1 MGSNK
6 MKNIFSVLFFTT
18 TVKHWVEGAPLLKHS
33 VSEAIFFPSSS
44 NDICKNLLIQEPGH
58 HLLVD
63 PDNCN
68 KFFSCQYVSETGWL
82 AYSLSCPQGTHF
94 DGVYCVEGEKCRG
107 NKDVRFQ
114 YQKSISATTTLPATS
129 TTSAVSTRPNIVE
142 TTKVDSNEK
151 LTPVFIEGNIS
162 TEDIQTLQEMKS
174 FTQEKENA
182 DSTIIHSVDE
192 DDEEVDKNVET
203 KVPFTTS
210 KIILST
216 EAIGITSITSSPEN
230 DDTTI
235 PSATTKSVLTTAKV
249 ETTVAITEENVTIT
263 STENETND
271 AEDQTTAEI
280 MAEILKYPTT
290 TETILMTED
299 TGITS
304 TLSPDLYPSN
314 SEVIPTTNTVDYTD
328 ETTTTMSSTTTEAI
342 LTTEV
347 TEITSTLSPE
357 SYGTPTEIMQE
368 YLTKNDTRNVDTPIF
383 PTSTEDNLNAEV
395 IGTTTT
401 TFSPESSQTTT
412 ELIREIL
419 TTMSPSEVIP
429 TTITVESTEGNT
441 EDFGIQSTFTNTVIV
456 EETTEIE
463 AEMTSNFDNTSTTE
477 ETNNT
482 TETDDESLE
491 EKNDDATSV
500 STTNEDEEMT
510 EDIKV
515 LPTTEVSDL
524 MNKEGISSTEIGTEE
539 LFQFD
544 ESPEATETNTNVVF
558 ADEEIVPVIEIW
570 TENVQIEEF
579 TEMPTLMNVME
590 MRTTVELESG
600 QSGVL
605 IDEELARYLPP
616 VTETLLHSEDYY
628 TDLEQNRELKTI
640 IREETLD
647 RDRQKQNSANPVS
660 LQYHGFMHYDIDGE
674 QLSIEGSGQ
683 DILTEMN

>member
-1 MGSNK
+1 M
-6 MKNIFSVLFFTT
+6 
-18 TVKHWVEGAPLLKHS
+18 
-33 VSEAIFFPSSS
+33 
-44 NDICKNLLIQEPGH
+44 
-58 HLLVD
+58 LVD

-94 DGVYCVEGEKCRG
+94 DGVYCVAGEKCRG

-114 YQKSISATTTLPATS
+114 YQKSISATTTLPVTS
-129 TTSAVSTRPNIVE
+129 TTSAISTRPNIVE
-142 TTKVDSNEK
+142 TTKVESNEK

-162 TEDIQTLQEMKS
+162 TEDIQTPQEMKS

-192 DDEEVDKNVET
+192 DVSIKDTSLQDFQSTKEMTTMSPSTILTTTEEIRRQTTISTSISESYQTTSEILTNEDDKNVET

-210 KIILST
+210 KIIIST
-216 EAIGITSITSSPEN
+216 EAIGITSTTSSPEN

-249 ETTVAITEENVTIT
+249 ETTEAITEENVTIT

-271 AEDQTTAEI
+271 AEDQTTTEI

-290 TETILMTED
+290 TETMLMTED

-314 SEVIPTTNTVDYTD
+314 TEVIPTTNTVDYTD
-328 ETTTTMSSTTTEAI
+328 ETTTTMSSTTTEAV

-347 TEITSTLSPE
+347 TEITSTL
-357 SYGTPTEIMQE
+357 
-368 YLTKNDTRNVDTPIF
+368 
-383 PTSTEDNLNAEV
+383 
-395 IGTTTT
+395 
-401 TFSPESSQTTT
+401 SPESSQTTT

-429 TTITVESTEGNT
+429 TTNTVESTEGNT

-477 ETNNT
+477 ETNST

-491 EKNDDATSV
+491 EKNDDTTSV
-500 STTNEDEEMT
+500 STTNEDEEIT

-515 LPTTEVSDL
+515 LSTTEVSDL
-524 MNKEGISSTEIGTEE
+524 LNKEGISSTEIGTEE

-558 ADEEIVPVIEIW
+558 AEEEIVPVIEIW

-590 MRTTVELESG
+590 MGTTVELESG

>member
-1 MGSNK
+1 M
-6 MKNIFSVLFFTT
+6 L
-18 TVKHWVEGAPLLKHS
+18 A
-33 VSEAIFFPSSS
+33 
-44 NDICKNLLIQEPGH
+44 
-58 HLLVD
+58 D

-94 DGVYCVEGEKCRG
+94 DGVYCVVGEKCRG

-129 TTSAVSTRPNIVE
+129 TASAISTKPNIVE

-151 LTPVFIEGNIS
+151 LTLVFSEGNIS
-162 TEDIQTLQEMKS
+162 TEDIQTPHEMKS

-182 DSTIIHSVDE
+182 DSTIIYSVDE
-192 DDEEVDKNVET
+192 DVSIKDTSLQDFQSTKEMTTMSPSTILTTTEEIRRQTTISTSISESYQTTSEILTNEDDKNVET

-210 KIILST
+210 KIIIST
-216 EAIGITSITSSPEN
+216 EAIGITSTTSSPEN
-230 DDTTI
+230 HVTTM

-249 ETTVAITEENVTIT
+249 ETTEAITEENVTIT

-271 AEDQTTAEI
+271 AEDQTTTEI

-290 TETILMTED
+290 TETMLMTED

-314 SEVIPTTNTVDYTD
+314 TEVIPTTNTVDYTD
-328 ETTTTMSSTTTEAI
+328 EISTTMSSTTTEAV

-347 TEITSTLSPE
+347 TEITSTL
-357 SYGTPTEIMQE
+357 
-368 YLTKNDTRNVDTPIF
+368 
-383 PTSTEDNLNAEV
+383 
-395 IGTTTT
+395 
-401 TFSPESSQTTT
+401 SPESSQTTT

-429 TTITVESTEGNT
+429 TTNTVESTEGNT

-477 ETNNT
+477 ETNST

-491 EKNDDATSV
+491 EKNDDTTSV

-515 LPTTEVSDL
+515 LPTTEVSHL

-558 ADEEIVPVIEIW
+558 AEEEIVPVIEIW
-570 TENVQIEEF
+570 TENVQIEES

-590 MRTTVELESG
+590 MGTTVELESG

>member
-82 AYSLSCPQGTHF
+82 AYSLRRPQGTHF
-94 DGVYCVEGEKCRG
+94 DGMYCVEGEKCRG

-192 DDEEVDKNVET
+192 DVDKNVET

-271 AEDQTTAEI
+271 AKDQTTTEI

-290 TETILMTED
+290 TDTIPVTED

-328 ETTTTMSSTTTEAI
+328 ETTTTMSSTSTEAI

-347 TEITSTLSPE
+347 TEITSTL
-357 SYGTPTEIMQE
+357 
-368 YLTKNDTRNVDTPIF
+368 
-383 PTSTEDNLNAEV
+383 
-395 IGTTTT
+395 
-401 TFSPESSQTTT
+401 SPESSQTTT

-429 TTITVESTEGNT
+429 STNTVESTEGNT

-477 ETNNT
+477 EANRTA
-482 TETDDESLE
+482 ETDDESLE
-491 EKNDDATSV
+491 EKNDDTTSV

-515 LPTTEVSDL
+515 LPTTEVSHL

-558 ADEEIVPVIEIW
+558 AEEEIVPVIEIW
-570 TENVQIEEF
+570 TENVQIEES

-590 MRTTVELESG
+590 IGTTVELESG

-640 IREETLD
+640 IREETLN

-683 DILTEMN
+683 DILTEIEHLKIQIIKFVKNSINKTMFY

>member
-58 HLLVD
+58 HLLAD

-94 DGVYCVEGEKCRG
+94 DGVYCVAGEKCRG

-129 TTSAVSTRPNIVE
+129 TASAISTKPNIVE
-142 TTKVDSNEK
+142 TTKVDSSEK
-151 LTPVFIEGNIS
+151 LTLVFSEGNIS
-162 TEDIQTLQEMKS
+162 TEDIQTPHEMKS

-182 DSTIIHSVDE
+182 DSTIIYSVDE
-192 DDEEVDKNVET
+192 DVSIKDTSLQDFQSTKEMTTMSPSTILTTTEEIRRQ
-203 KVPFTTS
+203 TTIS
-210 KIILST
+210 TSIIIIST
-216 EAIGITSITSSPEN
+216 EAIGITSTTSSPEN
-230 DDTTI
+230 HVTTI

-249 ETTVAITEENVTIT
+249 ETTEAITEENVTIT

-271 AEDQTTAEI
+271 AEDQTTTEI

-290 TETILMTED
+290 TDTIPVTED

-314 SEVIPTTNTVDYTD
+314 TEVIPTTN
-328 ETTTTMSSTTTEAI
+328 
-342 LTTEV
+342 
-347 TEITSTLSPE
+347 
-357 SYGTPTEIMQE
+357 
-368 YLTKNDTRNVDTPIF
+368 
-383 PTSTEDNLNAEV
+383 
-395 IGTTTT
+395 
-401 TFSPESSQTTT
+401 
-412 ELIREIL
+412 
-419 TTMSPSEVIP
+419 
-429 TTITVESTEGNT
+429 TVESTEGNT

-477 ETNNT
+477 EANRTA
-482 TETDDESLE
+482 ETDDESLE
-491 EKNDDATSV
+491 EKNDDTTSV

-515 LPTTEVSDL
+515 LPTTEVSHL

-558 ADEEIVPVIEIW
+558 AEEEIVPVIEIR
-570 TENVQIEEF
+570 TENVQIEES
-579 TEMPTLMNVME
+579 TEMSTLTNVME
-590 MRTTVELESG
+590 IGTTVELESG

-640 IREETLD
+640 IREESLD

-674 QLSIEGSGQ
+674 ELSIEGSGQ

>member
-1 MGSNK
+1 MG
-6 MKNIFSVLFFTT
+6 I
-18 TVKHWVEGAPLLKHS
+18 
-33 VSEAIFFPSSS
+33 
-44 NDICKNLLIQEPGH
+44 
-58 HLLVD
+58 
-63 PDNCN
+63 
-68 KFFSCQYVSETGWL
+68 Y
-82 AYSLSCPQGTHF
+82 
-94 DGVYCVEGEKCRG
+94 
-107 NKDVRFQ
+107 
-114 YQKSISATTTLPATS
+114 
-129 TTSAVSTRPNIVE
+129 
-142 TTKVDSNEK
+142 
-151 LTPVFIEGNIS
+151 
-162 TEDIQTLQEMKS
+162 
-174 FTQEKENA
+174 
-182 DSTIIHSVDE
+182 SVDE
-192 DDEEVDKNVET
+192 DVSIKDTSLQDFQSTKEMTTMSPSTILTTTEEIRRQTTISTSSSESYQTTSEFLTNEDDKNVET
-203 KVPFTTS
+203 RVPFTTS

-216 EAIGITSITSSPEN
+216 EAIGITSTTSSPEN

-249 ETTVAITEENVTIT
+249 ETTEAITEENVTIT
-263 STENETND
+263 STENETHD
-271 AEDQTTAEI
+271 AEDQTTTEI

-314 SEVIPTTNTVDYTD
+314 TEVIPTTNTVDYTD
-328 ETTTTMSSTTTEAI
+328 ETTTTMSSTWAEAV

-347 TEITSTLSPE
+347 TEITSTL
-357 SYGTPTEIMQE
+357 
-368 YLTKNDTRNVDTPIF
+368 
-383 PTSTEDNLNAEV
+383 
-395 IGTTTT
+395 
-401 TFSPESSQTTT
+401 SPESSQTTT

-429 TTITVESTEGNT
+429 TTNTVESTEGNT
-441 EDFGIQSTFTNTVIV
+441 EDFGIHSTFTNTVII

-463 AEMTSNFDNTSTTE
+463 ADMTSTFDNMSTTE
-477 ETNNT
+477 ETKSI

-491 EKNDDATSV
+491 EKNNDTTSV
-500 STTNEDEEMT
+500 STTNEDEEII

-515 LPTTEVSDL
+515 LSTTEVSDL
-524 MNKEGISSTEIGTEE
+524 INKEGISSTEIGTEE

-558 ADEEIVPVIEIW
+558 AEEEIVPVIEIW
-570 TENVQIEEF
+570 TENVQIEES

-590 MRTTVELESG
+590 IGTTVELESG

-674 QLSIEGSGQ
+674 LLSIEGSGQ

>member
-1 MGSNK
+1 M
-6 MKNIFSVLFFTT
+6 L
-18 TVKHWVEGAPLLKHS
+18 A
-33 VSEAIFFPSSS
+33 
-44 NDICKNLLIQEPGH
+44 
-58 HLLVD
+58 D

-94 DGVYCVEGEKCRG
+94 DGVYCVAGEKCRG

-129 TTSAVSTRPNIVE
+129 TASAISTKPNIVE

-151 LTPVFIEGNIS
+151 LTLVFSEGNIS
-162 TEDIQTLQEMKS
+162 TEDIQTPHEMKS

-182 DSTIIHSVDE
+182 DSTIIYSVDE
-192 DDEEVDKNVET
+192 DVSIKDTSLQDFQSTKEMTTMSPSTILTTTEEIRRQTTISTSISESYQTTSEILTNEDDKNVET

-210 KIILST
+210 KIIIST
-216 EAIGITSITSSPEN
+216 EAIGITSTTSSPEN

-249 ETTVAITEENVTIT
+249 ETTEAITEENVTIT

-271 AEDQTTAEI
+271 AEDQTTTEI

-290 TETILMTED
+290 TETMLMTED

-314 SEVIPTTNTVDYTD
+314 TEVIPTTNTVDYTD
-328 ETTTTMSSTTTEAI
+328 ETTTTMSSTTTEAV

-347 TEITSTLSPE
+347 TEITSTL
-357 SYGTPTEIMQE
+357 
-368 YLTKNDTRNVDTPIF
+368 
-383 PTSTEDNLNAEV
+383 
-395 IGTTTT
+395 
-401 TFSPESSQTTT
+401 SPESSQTTT

-429 TTITVESTEGNT
+429 TTNTVESTEGNT

-463 AEMTSNFDNTSTTE
+463 AEMTSTFDNTSTTE
-477 ETNNT
+477 ETNST

-491 EKNDDATSV
+491 EKNDDTTSV

-515 LPTTEVSDL
+515 LPTTEVSHL

-558 ADEEIVPVIEIW
+558 AEEEIVPVIEIW
-570 TENVQIEEF
+570 TENVQIEES

-590 MRTTVELESG
+590 MGTTVELESG

-616 VTETLLHSEDYY
+616 VTETLLHAEDYY

-683 DILTEMN
+683 DILTEIN

>member
-1 MGSNK
+1 

-58 HLLVD
+58 HLLAD

-94 DGVYCVEGEKCRG
+94 DGVYCVAGEKCRG

-129 TTSAVSTRPNIVE
+129 TASAISTKPNIVE

-151 LTPVFIEGNIS
+151 LTLVFSEGNIS
-162 TEDIQTLQEMKS
+162 TEDIQTPHEMKS

-182 DSTIIHSVDE
+182 DSTIIYSVDE
-192 DDEEVDKNVET
+192 DVSIKDTSLQDFQSTKEMTTMSPSTILTTTEEIRRQTTISTSISESYQTTSEILTNEDDKNVET

-210 KIILST
+210 KIIIST
-216 EAIGITSITSSPEN
+216 EAIGITSTTSSPEN
-230 DDTTI
+230 HVTTM

-249 ETTVAITEENVTIT
+249 ETTEAITEENVTIT

-271 AEDQTTAEI
+271 AEDQTTTEI

-290 TETILMTED
+290 TETMLMTED

-314 SEVIPTTNTVDYTD
+314 TEVIPTTNTVDYTD
-328 ETTTTMSSTTTEAI
+328 ETTTTMSSTTTEAV

-347 TEITSTLSPE
+347 TEITSTL
-357 SYGTPTEIMQE
+357 
-368 YLTKNDTRNVDTPIF
+368 
-383 PTSTEDNLNAEV
+383 
-395 IGTTTT
+395 
-401 TFSPESSQTTT
+401 SPESSQTTT

-429 TTITVESTEGNT
+429 TTNTVESTEGNT

-477 ETNNT
+477 ETNST

-491 EKNDDATSV
+491 EKNDDTTSV

-515 LPTTEVSDL
+515 LPTTEVSHL

-558 ADEEIVPVIEIW
+558 AEEEIVPVIEIW
-570 TENVQIEEF
+570 TENVQIEES

-590 MRTTVELESG
+590 MGTTVELESG

-616 VTETLLHSEDYY
+616 VTETLLNAEDYY

>member
-1 MGSNK
+1 M
-6 MKNIFSVLFFTT
+6 L
-18 TVKHWVEGAPLLKHS
+18 A
-33 VSEAIFFPSSS
+33 
-44 NDICKNLLIQEPGH
+44 
-58 HLLVD
+58 D

-129 TTSAVSTRPNIVE
+129 TASAISTKPNIVE

-151 LTPVFIEGNIS
+151 LTLVFSEGNIS
-162 TEDIQTLQEMKS
+162 TEDIQTPHEMKS

-182 DSTIIHSVDE
+182 DSTIIYSVDE
-192 DDEEVDKNVET
+192 DVSIKDTSLQDFQSTKEMTTMSPSTILTTTEEIRRQTTISTSISESYQTTSEILTNEDDKNVET

-210 KIILST
+210 KIIIST
-216 EAIGITSITSSPEN
+216 EAIGITSTTSSPEN
-230 DDTTI
+230 HVTTM

-249 ETTVAITEENVTIT
+249 ETTEAITEENVTIT

-271 AEDQTTAEI
+271 AEDQTTTEI

-290 TETILMTED
+290 TETMLMTED

-314 SEVIPTTNTVDYTD
+314 TEVIPTTNTVDYTD
-328 ETTTTMSSTTTEAI
+328 ETTTTMSSTTTEAV

-347 TEITSTLSPE
+347 TEITSTL
-357 SYGTPTEIMQE
+357 
-368 YLTKNDTRNVDTPIF
+368 
-383 PTSTEDNLNAEV
+383 
-395 IGTTTT
+395 
-401 TFSPESSQTTT
+401 SPESSQTTT

-429 TTITVESTEGNT
+429 TTNTVESTEGNT

-477 ETNNT
+477 ETNST

-491 EKNDDATSV
+491 EKNDDTTSV

-515 LPTTEVSDL
+515 LPTTEVSHL

-558 ADEEIVPVIEIW
+558 AEEEIVPVIEIW
-570 TENVQIEEF
+570 TENVQIEES

-590 MRTTVELESG
+590 MGTTVELESG

>member
-58 HLLVD
+58 HLLAD

-94 DGVYCVEGEKCRG
+94 DGVYCVAGEKCRG

-129 TTSAVSTRPNIVE
+129 TASAISTKPNIVE
-142 TTKVDSNEK
+142 TTKVDSSEK
-151 LTPVFIEGNIS
+151 LTLVFSEGNIS
-162 TEDIQTLQEMKS
+162 TEDIQTPHEMKS

-182 DSTIIHSVDE
+182 DSTIIYSVDE
-192 DDEEVDKNVET
+192 DVSIKDTSLQDFQSTKEMTTMSPSTILTTTEEIRRQ
-203 KVPFTTS
+203 TTIS
-210 KIILST
+210 TSIIIIST
-216 EAIGITSITSSPEN
+216 EAIGITSTTSSPEN
-230 DDTTI
+230 HVTTM

-249 ETTVAITEENVTIT
+249 ETTEAITEENVTIT

-271 AEDQTTAEI
+271 AEDQTTTEI

-314 SEVIPTTNTVDYTD
+314 TEVIPTTNTVDYTD
-328 ETTTTMSSTTTEAI
+328 ETTTTMSSTTTEAV

-347 TEITSTLSPE
+347 TEITSTLLPE
-357 SYGTPTEIMQE
+357 SYRTQTEIMQE
-368 YLTKNDTRNVDTPIF
+368 YLTKNETRNVDTPIF

-401 TFSPESSQTTT
+401 TSSPESSQTTT

-429 TTITVESTEGNT
+429 TTNTVESTEGNT

-463 AEMTSNFDNTSTTE
+463 AEITSNFDNSSTTE

-515 LPTTEVSDL
+515 LPT
-524 MNKEGISSTEIGTEE
+524 
-539 LFQFD
+539 
-544 ESPEATETNTNVVF
+544 
-558 ADEEIVPVIEIW
+558 
-570 TENVQIEEF
+570 
-579 TEMPTLMNVME
+579 
-590 MRTTVELESG
+590 
-600 QSGVL
+600 
-605 IDEELARYLPP
+605 
-616 VTETLLHSEDYY
+616 
-628 TDLEQNRELKTI
+628 
-640 IREETLD
+640 
-647 RDRQKQNSANPVS
+647 
-660 LQYHGFMHYDIDGE
+660 
-674 QLSIEGSGQ
+674 
-683 DILTEMN
+683 

>member
-1 MGSNK
+1 M
-6 MKNIFSVLFFTT
+6 L
-18 TVKHWVEGAPLLKHS
+18 A
-33 VSEAIFFPSSS
+33 
-44 NDICKNLLIQEPGH
+44 
-58 HLLVD
+58 D

-94 DGVYCVEGEKCRG
+94 DGVYCVAGEKCRG

-129 TTSAVSTRPNIVE
+129 TASAISTKPNIVE

-151 LTPVFIEGNIS
+151 LTLVFSEGNIS
-162 TEDIQTLQEMKS
+162 TEDIQTPHEMKS

-182 DSTIIHSVDE
+182 DSTIIYSVDE
-192 DDEEVDKNVET
+192 DVSIKDTSLQDFQSTKEMTTMSPSTILTTTEEIRRQTTISTSISESYQTTSEILTNEDDKNVET

-216 EAIGITSITSSPEN
+216 EAIGITSTTSSPEN
-230 DDTTI
+230 HVTTM

-249 ETTVAITEENVTIT
+249 ETTEAITEENVTIT

-271 AEDQTTAEI
+271 AEDQTTTEI

-290 TETILMTED
+290 TETMLMTED

-314 SEVIPTTNTVDYTD
+314 TEVIPTTNTVDYTD
-328 ETTTTMSSTTTEAI
+328 ETTTTMSSTTTEAV

-347 TEITSTLSPE
+347 TEITSTLLPE
-357 SYGTPTEIMQE
+357 SYRTPTEIMQE
-368 YLTKNDTRNVDTPIF
+368 YLTKNETRNVDTPIF

-395 IGTTTT
+395 FRTPTTTL
-401 TFSPESSQTTT
+401 SPESSQTTT

-429 TTITVESTEGNT
+429 TTNTVESTEGNT

-463 AEMTSNFDNTSTTE
+463 AEMTSTFDNTSTTE
-477 ETNNT
+477 ETNST

-491 EKNDDATSV
+491 EKNDDTTSV

-515 LPTTEVSDL
+515 LPTTEVSHL

-558 ADEEIVPVIEIW
+558 AEEEIVPVIEIW
-570 TENVQIEEF
+570 TENVQIEES
-579 TEMPTLMNVME
+579 TEMPTLTNVMKIG
-590 MRTTVELESG
+590 TTVELESG

-683 DILTEMN
+683 DILTEIN

>member
-1 MGSNK
+1 

-58 HLLVD
+58 HLLAD

-129 TTSAVSTRPNIVE
+129 TASAISTKPNIVE

-151 LTPVFIEGNIS
+151 LTLVFSEGNIS
-162 TEDIQTLQEMKS
+162 TEDIQTPHEMKS

-182 DSTIIHSVDE
+182 DSTIIYSVDE
-192 DDEEVDKNVET
+192 DVSIKDTSLQDFQSTKEMTTMSPSTILTTTEEIRRQTTISTSISESYQTTSEILTNEDDKNVET

-210 KIILST
+210 KIIIST
-216 EAIGITSITSSPEN
+216 EAIGITSTTSSPEN
-230 DDTTI
+230 HVTTM

-249 ETTVAITEENVTIT
+249 ETTEAITEENVTIT

-271 AEDQTTAEI
+271 AEDQTTTEI

-290 TETILMTED
+290 TETMLMTED

-314 SEVIPTTNTVDYTD
+314 TEVIPTTNTVDYTD
-328 ETTTTMSSTTTEAI
+328 ETTTTMSSTTTEAV

-347 TEITSTLSPE
+347 TEITSTL
-357 SYGTPTEIMQE
+357 
-368 YLTKNDTRNVDTPIF
+368 
-383 PTSTEDNLNAEV
+383 
-395 IGTTTT
+395 
-401 TFSPESSQTTT
+401 SPESSQTTT

-429 TTITVESTEGNT
+429 TTNTVESTEGNT

-477 ETNNT
+477 ETNST

-491 EKNDDATSV
+491 EKNDDTTSV

-515 LPTTEVSDL
+515 LPTTEVSHL

-558 ADEEIVPVIEIW
+558 AEEEIVPVIEIW
-570 TENVQIEEF
+570 TENVQIEES

-590 MRTTVELESG
+590 MGTTVELESG

-616 VTETLLHSEDYY
+616 VTETLLNAEDYY

-674 QLSIEGSGQ
+674 QLSIEGSGR

>member
-82 AYSLSCPQGTHF
+82 AYSLRCPQGTHF

-271 AEDQTTAEI
+271 AEDQTTTEI

-290 TETILMTED
+290 TDTILMTED

-357 SYGTPTEIMQE
+357 S
-368 YLTKNDTRNVDTPIF
+368 
-383 PTSTEDNLNAEV
+383 
-395 IGTTTT
+395 
-401 TFSPESSQTTT
+401 SQTTT

-429 TTITVESTEGNT
+429 STNTVESTEGNT

-477 ETNNT
+477 EANRTA
-482 TETDDESLE
+482 ETDDESLE
-491 EKNDDATSV
+491 EKNDDTTSV

-515 LPTTEVSDL
+515 LPTTEVSHL

-558 ADEEIVPVIEIW
+558 AEEEIVPVIEIW
-570 TENVQIEEF
+570 TENVQIEEA

-590 MRTTVELESG
+590 MGTTVELESGQSG

-683 DILTEMN
+683 DILTEIN

>member
-1 MGSNK
+1 M
-6 MKNIFSVLFFTT
+6 L
-18 TVKHWVEGAPLLKHS
+18 A
-33 VSEAIFFPSSS
+33 
-44 NDICKNLLIQEPGH
+44 
-58 HLLVD
+58 D

-94 DGVYCVEGEKCRG
+94 DGVYCVAGEKCRG

-129 TTSAVSTRPNIVE
+129 TASAISTKPNIVE

-151 LTPVFIEGNIS
+151 LTLVFSEGNIS
-162 TEDIQTLQEMKS
+162 TEDIQTPHEMKS

-182 DSTIIHSVDE
+182 DSTIIYSVDE
-192 DDEEVDKNVET
+192 DVSIKDTSLQDFQSTKEMTTMSPSTILTTTEEIRRQTTISTSISESYQTTSEILTNEDDKNVET

-210 KIILST
+210 KIIIST
-216 EAIGITSITSSPEN
+216 EAIGITSTTSSPEN
-230 DDTTI
+230 HVTTM

-249 ETTVAITEENVTIT
+249 ETTEAITEENVTIT

-271 AEDQTTAEI
+271 AEDQTTTEI

-290 TETILMTED
+290 TETMLMTED

-314 SEVIPTTNTVDYTD
+314 TEVIPTTNTVDYTD
-328 ETTTTMSSTTTEAI
+328 ETTTTMSSTTTEAV

-347 TEITSTLSPE
+347 TEITSTL
-357 SYGTPTEIMQE
+357 
-368 YLTKNDTRNVDTPIF
+368 
-383 PTSTEDNLNAEV
+383 
-395 IGTTTT
+395 
-401 TFSPESSQTTT
+401 SPESSQTTT

-429 TTITVESTEGNT
+429 TTNTVESTEGNT

-477 ETNNT
+477 ETNST

-491 EKNDDATSV
+491 EKNDDTTSV

-515 LPTTEVSDL
+515 LPTTEVSHL

-558 ADEEIVPVIEIW
+558 AEEEIVPVIEIW
-570 TENVQIEEF
+570 TENVQIEES

-590 MRTTVELESG
+590 MGTTVELESG

>member
-58 HLLVD
+58 HLLAD

-94 DGVYCVEGEKCRG
+94 DGVYCVAGEKCRG

-129 TTSAVSTRPNIVE
+129 TASAISTKPNIVE

-151 LTPVFIEGNIS
+151 LTPVFIEGNIL
-162 TEDIQTLQEMKS
+162 TEDIQTPQEMNP

-192 DDEEVDKNVET
+192 DVSIKDTSLQDFQSTKEMTTMSPSTILTTTEEIRRQ
-203 KVPFTTS
+203 TTIS
-210 KIILST
+210 TSIIIIST
-216 EAIGITSITSSPEN
+216 EAIGITSTTSSPEN
-230 DDTTI
+230 HVTTM
-235 PSATTKSVLTTAKV
+235 PSATTKSVLTTAKD
-249 ETTVAITEENVTIT
+249 ETTEAITEENVTIT

-271 AEDQTTAEI
+271 AEDQITTEI

-314 SEVIPTTNTVDYTD
+314 TEVIPTTNTVDYTD
-328 ETTTTMSSTTTEAI
+328 ETTTTMSSTTTEAV

-347 TEITSTLSPE
+347 TEITSTLLPE
-357 SYGTPTEIMQE
+357 SYRTQTEIMQE
-368 YLTKNDTRNVDTPIF
+368 YLTKNETRNVDTPIF

-395 IGTTTT
+395 FRTPTTTL
-401 TFSPESSQTTT
+401 SPEFSQTTT

-429 TTITVESTEGNT
+429 TTNTVESTEGNT

-477 ETNNT
+477 ETNST

-491 EKNDDATSV
+491 EKNDDTTSV

-515 LPTTEVSDL
+515 LPTTEVSHL

-558 ADEEIVPVIEIW
+558 AEEEIVPVIEIW
-570 TENVQIEEF
+570 TENVQIEEA
-579 TEMPTLMNVME
+579 TEMPTLMNDME
-590 MRTTVELESG
+590 MGTTVELESGQSG

-616 VTETLLHSEDYY
+616 VTETLLHSE
-628 TDLEQNRELKTI
+628 
-640 IREETLD
+640 
-647 RDRQKQNSANPVS
+647 
-660 LQYHGFMHYDIDGE
+660 
-674 QLSIEGSGQ
+674 
-683 DILTEMN
+683 

>member
-82 AYSLSCPQGTHF
+82 AYSLRCPQGTHF

-271 AEDQTTAEI
+271 AEDQTTTEI

-290 TETILMTED
+290 TETMLMTED

-314 SEVIPTTNTVDYTD
+314 TEVIPTTNTVDYTD

-357 SYGTPTEIMQE
+357 S
-368 YLTKNDTRNVDTPIF
+368 
-383 PTSTEDNLNAEV
+383 
-395 IGTTTT
+395 
-401 TFSPESSQTTT
+401 SQTTT

-429 TTITVESTEGNT
+429 STNTVESTEGNT

-477 ETNNT
+477 EANRTA
-482 TETDDESLE
+482 ETDDESLE
-491 EKNDDATSV
+491 EKNDDTTSV

-515 LPTTEVSDL
+515 LPTTEVSHL

-558 ADEEIVPVIEIW
+558 AEEEIVPVIEIW
-570 TENVQIEEF
+570 TENVQIEES

-590 MRTTVELESG
+590 IGTTVELESG

-640 IREETLD
+640 IREETLN

-683 DILTEMN
+683 DILTEIEHLKIQIIKFVKNSINKTMFY

>member
-1 MGSNK
+1 M
-6 MKNIFSVLFFTT
+6 L
-18 TVKHWVEGAPLLKHS
+18 A
-33 VSEAIFFPSSS
+33 
-44 NDICKNLLIQEPGH
+44 
-58 HLLVD
+58 D

-94 DGVYCVEGEKCRG
+94 DGVYCVAGEKCRG

-129 TTSAVSTRPNIVE
+129 TASAISTKPNIVE

-151 LTPVFIEGNIS
+151 LTLVFSEGNIS
-162 TEDIQTLQEMKS
+162 TEDIQTPHEMKS

-182 DSTIIHSVDE
+182 DSTIIYSVDE
-192 DDEEVDKNVET
+192 DVSIKDTSLQDFQSTKEMTTMSPSTILTTTEEIRRQTTISTSISESYQTTSEILTNEDDKNVET

-210 KIILST
+210 KIIIST
-216 EAIGITSITSSPEN
+216 EAIGITSTTSSPEN

-249 ETTVAITEENVTIT
+249 ETTEAITEENVTIT

-271 AEDQTTAEI
+271 AEDQTTTEI

-290 TETILMTED
+290 TETMLMTED

-314 SEVIPTTNTVDYTD
+314 TEVIPTTNTVDYTD
-328 ETTTTMSSTTTEAI
+328 ETTTTMSSTTTEAV

-347 TEITSTLSPE
+347 TEITSTL
-357 SYGTPTEIMQE
+357 
-368 YLTKNDTRNVDTPIF
+368 
-383 PTSTEDNLNAEV
+383 
-395 IGTTTT
+395 
-401 TFSPESSQTTT
+401 SPESSQTTT

-429 TTITVESTEGNT
+429 TTNTVESTEGNT

-463 AEMTSNFDNTSTTE
+463 AEMTSTFDNTSTTE
-477 ETNNT
+477 ETNST

-491 EKNDDATSV
+491 EKNDDTTSV
-500 STTNEDEEMT
+500 STTNEDEEIS

-515 LPTTEVSDL
+515 LSTTEVSDL

-558 ADEEIVPVIEIW
+558 AEEEIVPVIEIW
-570 TENVQIEEF
+570 TENVQIEES
-579 TEMPTLMNVME
+579 TEMPTLTNVME
-590 MRTTVELESG
+590 IGTTVELESG